1 MNQVSSVFTRLTKN
15 LMHLA
20 LICPDMT
27 GHLNPMTT
35 LGRALCHDGHRV
47 TLLGM
52 PGSRANADASGL
64 EFLEIG
70 CLEHASGEMEADKA
84 LLGRL
89 RGYAAVRFTGQMLR
103 KAAAIVLRDAPDVT
117 RSAGI
122 EGFVVDQVSPAG
134 SSVAQFLELPFAVV
148 CNALALN
155 MEAAIPPAVTTWP
168 YRRGWLARCRNR
180 IGNRLFTFAAKPVF
194 EEVNAFRVRHGLTRL
209 RPANQ
214 VHGELIQ
221 VAQQPSFLDFPRE
234 RLPDHFHYTGPWHE
248 SGRDSDVVFPW
259 DKLDG
264 RPLLYASLGTL
275 QNRLQGLFEC
285 IVSACSKVNV
295 QLVLSLG
302 RHDAKLEMPSTSNA
316 IIVPYAPQL
325 QLLQRAV
332 AVVTHGGLNTVL
344 ETLSQGLPMVAIP
357 LTNDQPGVASRLE
370 SLGVGVLVPP
380 SGVTVM
386 RLSQAINQ
394 VLREPRYREA
404 AEHCMQ
410 QLRIAPNV
418 ADAAALVG
426 HALTH
431 RARLTRA
438 DARAVQ
444 RRRSK
449 GPMP

>member
-1 MNQVSSVFTRLTKN
+1 
-15 LMHLA
+15 MHLA

-35 LGRALCHDGHRV
+35 LGRALCREGHRV

-52 PGSRANADASGL
+52 PGSRTKADASEL

-70 CLEHASGEMEADKA
+70 CPEHASGETEADRA
-84 LLGRL
+84 MLGRL

-103 KAAAIVLRDAPDVT
+103 KAATIVLRDAPDVT

-134 SSVAQFLELPFAVV
+134 SSVAQLLELPFAVV

-155 MEAAIPPAVTTWP
+155 MEATVPPAVMNWP
-168 YRRGWLARCRNR
+168 YRQGWLARCRNR
-180 IGNRLFTFAAKPVF
+180 IGNRLFIHAAQPVF
-194 EEVNAFRVRHGLTRL
+194 DEVNMFRVRHGLTRIQ
-209 RPANQ
+209 PADQ

-221 VAQQPSFLDFPRE
+221 VAQQPAFLDFPRE
-234 RLPDHFHYTGPWHE
+234 RLPEHFHYTGPWHE
-248 SGRDSDVVFPW
+248 SDRDSDVAFPW

-285 IVSACSKVNV
+285 IVTACSGLNV

-302 RHDAKLEMPSTSNA
+302 RHDAKLEVPSTSNA

-357 LTNDQPGVASRLE
+357 LTNDQPGVASRLK
-370 SLGVGVLVPP
+370 SLGVAEVVLP
-380 SGVTVM
+380 SAATGK
-386 RLSQAINQ
+386 RLGQAIER
-394 VLREPRYREA
+394 VLREPRYRES
-404 AEHCMQ
+404 AERCMR
-410 QLRIAPNV
+410 QLRNTPNV

-426 HALTH
+426 HALKH
-431 RARLTRA
+431 GVRLTRA
-438 DARAVQ
+438 DASAIQIRS
-444 RRRSK
+444 SK
-449 GPMP
+449 GPVSGR